1 MWYNIWYNIDDYI
14 KFVNWYKY
22 NDIKKRCKDIKNGI
36 SKKKKKQPTTR
47 YIDILLAIATYDEVT
62 NAIHLFYNA
71 ILSVSNQIYYKMGH
85 I

>member
-1 MWYNIWYNIDDYI
+1 MIS
-14 KFVNWYKY
+14 
-22 NDIKKRCKDIKNGI
+22 KNVARTLRMAFL
-36 SKKKKKQPTTR
+36 KKKKKQPTTR